1 MPSGVIKTWMDIV
14 LALVSPWDPGSCP
27 VTLGTRAYI
36 CLYFVGFGTQGTAL
50 FYLYFSTAAYEASK
64 IVEWF
69 VELRKSWSNFKTL
82 LCLNLTFC
90 LQVIFWNM
98 FSSENLK
105 NNRLETALC
114 LDSKQLDNK

>member
-50 FYLYFSTAAYEASK
+50 FAKGQKHPFL
-64 IVEWF
+64 F
-69 VELRKSWSNFKTL
+69 VLFDC
-82 LCLNLTFC
+82 CL
-90 LQVIFWNM
+90 
-98 FSSENLK
+98 
-105 NNRLETALC
+105 
-114 LDSKQLDNK
+114 